1 MLVMHFRCQK
11 GMIKSVK
18 PRKLIEEKPWGLW
31 DSYSLS
37 HPFFSSQLGSLG
49 IRGDGMMV
57 VQWEKIMVIEWTFDG
72 DLMGI
77 LLGIV
82 MGI

>member
-1 MLVMHFRCQK
+1 MKLFSMLVMHFRCQK

-37 HPFFSSQLGSLG
+37 HPFFQVNWDPSGS
-49 IRGDGMMV
+49 V
-57 VQWEKIMVIEWTFDG
+57 VMA
-72 DLMGI
+72 
-77 LLGIV
+77 
-82 MGI
+82 

>member
-1 MLVMHFRCQK
+1 
-11 GMIKSVK
+11 
-18 PRKLIEEKPWGLW
+18 
-31 DSYSLS
+31 
-37 HPFFSSQLGSLG
+37 
-49 IRGDGMMV
+49 MMV